1 MLWNIFFLLVIT
13 LQLLKTNTK
22 TTLHLCKCWQ
32 LDEHNVIKRQQCN
45 NNRLMAFV
53 ADSSGQL
60 APELLET
67 LTQYAILKFLTSQ
80 TLPDLPLYL

>member
-1 MLWNIFFLLVIT
+1 
-13 LQLLKTNTK
+13 
-22 TTLHLCKCWQ
+22 
-32 LDEHNVIKRQQCN
+32 
-45 NNRLMAFV
+45 MAFV